1 MNLIQQTLLTSLPS
15 KHKKTP
21 SGWISFNGP
30 CCIHNGENMDKRMRG
45 GLMQNGDGTTSYH
58 CFNCGYTASYVPG
71 RNLSYKLRKLLGWL
85 GMPDSEITRLSL
97 EALKIIQVDSD
108 SQRKEE
114 TFITPTFQNKE
125 LPVGA
130 RPIME
135 WHDWK
140 ALEPSGLD
148 PDLLGAIEY
157 LLSRGLMI
165 DDYKFMWTP
174 EGSYRNRLIIPF
186 YYQGDVVGYTAR
198 KIGNGSPKYITDS
211 QPGYVFNLDKQNY
224 HRRYCFVVEGPLDA
238 ISIDGVA
245 VLSNDVKDTQ
255 AMAINSLQRQ
265 VVVVPDRDKAG
276 ADLLDSAL
284 HYGWGVSFPDWD
296 NDIKDVND
304 AIKKYGKVYTLTKI
318 INSIETSKL
327 KIELLAKNYFNENNR

>member
-1 MNLIQQTLLTSLPS
+1 
-15 KHKKTP
+15 
-21 SGWISFNGP
+21 
-30 CCIHNGENMDKRMRG
+30 
-45 GLMQNGDGTTSYH
+45 MQNGDGTTSYH

-148 PDLLGAIEY
+148 PDLFGAIEY

-296 NDIKDVND
+296 NNIKDVND
-304 AIKKYGKVYTLTKI
+304 AIKTYGKVYTLTKI

>member
-211 QPGYVFNLDKQNY
+211 QPGYVFNLDKQNKLA
-224 HRRYCFVVEGPLDA
+224 RSGR
-238 ISIDGVA
+238 
-245 VLSNDVKDTQ
+245 
-255 AMAINSLQRQ
+255 
-265 VVVVPDRDKAG
+265 
-276 ADLLDSAL
+276 
-284 HYGWGVSFPDWD
+284 W
-296 NDIKDVND
+296 
-304 AIKKYGKVYTLTKI
+304 KVYLHSIFI
-318 INSIETSKL
+318 IMVIMKYSDQLFI
-327 KIELLAKNYFNENNR
+327 